1 MKEPASLGQCCI
13 DDLDPVQ
20 DLGRLVSYLRSNLV
34 THLDTELMPMD
45 LTSAQYI
52 VVVLLARGKVNTLA
66 QLCEHMV
73 YDRGAMSRL
82 LSRLEEKGLV
92 AKQQSAADRR
102 STLLCLT
109 EKGQQLYPEIL
120 PIVNNIYRTALS
132 DFSDDEKAQLASL
145 LFRAI
150 HNLQLIT

>member
-1 MKEPASLGQCCI
+1 MKEPASIGQCCI
-13 DDLDPVQ
+13 EDLDPVQ

-34 THLDTELMPMD
+34 THLDNALED
-45 LTSAQYI
+45 KELTSAQYI

-66 QLCEHMV
+66 ELCEHMM

-82 LSRLEEKGLV
+82 LSRLEDKGLV
-92 AKQQSAADRR
+92 AKKQSVEDRR

-120 PIVNNIYRTALS
+120 PTVNDIYRKALTG
-132 DFSDDEKAQLASL
+132 FSEDEQEQLASL

-150 HNLQLIT
+150 HNLKA

>member
-1 MKEPASLGQCCI
+1 MKEPASIGQCCI
-13 DDLDPVQ
+13 EDLDPVQ

-34 THLDTELMPMD
+34 THLDDALED
-45 LTSAQYI
+45 KELTSAQYI

-66 QLCEHMV
+66 ELCEHMV

-82 LSRLEEKGLV
+82 LSRLEDKGLV
-92 AKQQSAADRR
+92 AKKQSVEDRR

-120 PIVNNIYRTALS
+120 PTVNDIYRKALTG
-132 DFSDDEKAQLASL
+132 FSDDEQEQLASL

-150 HNLQLIT
+150 HNLKA

>member
-1 MKEPASLGQCCI
+1 MKEPASIDQCCI
-13 DDLDPVQ
+13 EDLDPVQ

-34 THLDTELMPMD
+34 THLDNALED
-45 LTSAQYI
+45 KELTSAQYI

-66 QLCEHMV
+66 ELCEHMV

-82 LSRLEEKGLV
+82 LSRLEDKGLV
-92 AKQQSAADRR
+92 AKKQSVEDRR

-120 PIVNNIYRTALS
+120 PTVNDIYRKALTG
-132 DFSDDEKAQLASL
+132 FSDDEQNQLASL

-150 HNLQLIT
+150 HNLKA

>member
-1 MKEPASLGQCCI
+1 MKESASIGQCRAE
-13 DDLDPVQ
+13 DLDPVQ

-34 THLDTELMPMD
+34 THLDNALED
-45 LTSAQYI
+45 KELTSAQYI

-66 QLCEHMV
+66 ELCEHMV

-82 LSRLEEKGLV
+82 ITRLEDKGLV
-92 AKQQSAADRR
+92 AKKQSVEDRR

-120 PIVNNIYRTALS
+120 PAVNEIYRKALAG
-132 DFSDDEKAQLASL
+132 FSEIEQNQLASL

-150 HNLQLIT
+150 HNLKA

>member
-1 MKEPASLGQCCI
+1 MKEPASIGQCCI
-13 DDLDPVQ
+13 EDLDPVQ

-34 THLDTELMPMD
+34 THLDNALED
-45 LTSAQYI
+45 KELTSAQYI

-66 QLCEHMV
+66 ELCEHMM

-82 LSRLEEKGLV
+82 LSRLEDKGLV
-92 AKQQSAADRR
+92 AKKQSVEDRR

-120 PIVNNIYRTALS
+120 PTVNDIYRKALTG
-132 DFSDDEKAQLASL
+132 FSDDEQNQLASL

-150 HNLQLIT
+150 HNLKA

>member
-1 MKEPASLGQCCI
+1 MKEPASIGQCCI
-13 DDLDPVQ
+13 EDLDPVQ

-34 THLDTELMPMD
+34 AHLDDALED
-45 LTSAQYI
+45 KELTSAQYI

-66 QLCEHMV
+66 ELCEHMV

-82 LSRLEEKGLV
+82 LSRLEDKGLV
-92 AKQQSAADRR
+92 TKKQSVEDRR
-102 STLLCLT
+102 STLLYLT

-120 PIVNNIYRTALS
+120 PTVNDIYRKALT
-132 DFSDDEKAQLASL
+132 DFSDDEQKQLASL

-150 HNLQLIT
+150 HNLKA

>member
-1 MKEPASLGQCCI
+1 MKEPASIGQCCI
-13 DDLDPVQ
+13 EDLDPVQ

-34 THLDTELMPMD
+34 THLDNALED
-45 LTSAQYI
+45 KELTSAQYI
-52 VVVLLARGKVNTLA
+52 VVVLLARGKVDTLA
-66 QLCEHMV
+66 ELCEHMV

-82 LSRLEEKGLV
+82 LSRLEDKGLV
-92 AKQQSAADRR
+92 AKKQSVEDRR

-120 PIVNNIYRTALS
+120 PTVNDIYRKALTG
-132 DFSDDEKAQLASL
+132 FSDDEQKQLASL

-150 HNLQLIT
+150 HNLKA

>member
-1 MKEPASLGQCCI
+1 MKEPASIGQCCI
-13 DDLDPVQ
+13 EDLDPVQ

-34 THLDTELMPMD
+34 THLDNALED
-45 LTSAQYI
+45 KELTSAQYI

-66 QLCEHMV
+66 ELCEHMV

-82 LSRLEEKGLV
+82 LSRLEDKGLV
-92 AKQQSAADRR
+92 AKKQSVEDRR

-109 EKGQQLYPEIL
+109 EKGQQFYPEIL
-120 PIVNNIYRTALS
+120 PTVNDIYRKALTG
-132 DFSDDEKAQLASL
+132 FSEDEQEQLASL

-150 HNLQLIT
+150 HNLKA

>member
-1 MKEPASLGQCCI
+1 MKEPASIGQCCI
-13 DDLDPVQ
+13 EDLDPVQ

-34 THLDTELMPMD
+34 THLDNALED
-45 LTSAQYI
+45 KELTSAQYI

-66 QLCEHMV
+66 ELCEHMM

-82 LSRLEEKGLV
+82 LSRLEDKGLV
-92 AKQQSAADRR
+92 AKKQSVEDRR

-120 PIVNNIYRTALS
+120 PTVNDIYRKALTG
-132 DFSDDEKAQLASL
+132 FSDDEQKQLASL

-150 HNLQLIT
+150 HNLKA

>member
-1 MKEPASLGQCCI
+1 MKEPASIGQCCI
-13 DDLDPVQ
+13 EDLDPVQ
-20 DLGRLVSYLRSNLV
+20 DLGRLASYLRSNLV
-34 THLDTELMPMD
+34 THLDNALED
-45 LTSAQYI
+45 KELTSAQYI

-66 QLCEHMV
+66 ELCEHMV

-82 LSRLEEKGLV
+82 LSRLEDKGLV
-92 AKQQSAADRR
+92 AKKQSVEDRR

-120 PIVNNIYRTALS
+120 PTVNDIYRKALTG
-132 DFSDDEKAQLASL
+132 FSDDEQKQLASL

-150 HNLQLIT
+150 HNLKA

>member
-1 MKEPASLGQCCI
+1 MKEPASIGQCCI
-13 DDLDPVQ
+13 EDLDPVQ

-34 THLDTELMPMD
+34 THLDDALED
-45 LTSAQYI
+45 KELTSAQYI

-66 QLCEHMV
+66 ELCEHMV

-82 LSRLEEKGLV
+82 LSRLEDKGLV
-92 AKQQSAADRR
+92 AKKQSVEDRR

-109 EKGQQLYPEIL
+109 EKGQKLYPEIL
-120 PIVNNIYRTALS
+120 PTVNDIYRKALTG
-132 DFSDDEKAQLASL
+132 FSDDEQKQLASL

-150 HNLQLIT
+150 HNLKA

>member
-1 MKEPASLGQCCI
+1 MKESASIGQCRAE
-13 DDLDPVQ
+13 DLDPVQ

-34 THLDTELMPMD
+34 THLDNALED
-45 LTSAQYI
+45 KELTSAQYI

-66 QLCEHMV
+66 ELCEHMV

-82 LSRLEEKGLV
+82 ITRLEDKGLV
-92 AKQQSAADRR
+92 AKKQSVEDRR

-120 PIVNNIYRTALS
+120 PAVNEICRKALAG
-132 DFSDDEKAQLASL
+132 FSELEQNQLASL

-150 HNLQLIT
+150 HNLKA

>member
-1 MKEPASLGQCCI
+1 MKEPASIGQCCI
-13 DDLDPVQ
+13 EDLDPVQ

-34 THLDTELMPMD
+34 THLDNALADKE

-66 QLCEHMV
+66 ELCEHMV

-82 LSRLEEKGLV
+82 LSRLEDKGLV
-92 AKQQSAADRR
+92 AKKQSVEDRR

-120 PIVNNIYRTALS
+120 PTVNDIYRKALTG
-132 DFSDDEKAQLASL
+132 FSDDEQNQLASL

-150 HNLQLIT
+150 HNLKA

>member
-1 MKEPASLGQCCI
+1 MKEPASIGQCCI
-13 DDLDPVQ
+13 EDLDPVQ

-34 THLDTELMPMD
+34 THLDNALED
-45 LTSAQYI
+45 KELTSAQYI

-66 QLCEHMV
+66 ELCEHMM

-82 LSRLEEKGLV
+82 LSRLEDKGLV
-92 AKQQSAADRR
+92 AKKQSVEDRR

-120 PIVNNIYRTALS
+120 PTVNDIYRKALTG
-132 DFSDDEKAQLASL
+132 FSDDEQEQLANL

-150 HNLQLIT
+150 HNLKA

>member
-1 MKEPASLGQCCI
+1 MKEPASIGRCCI
-13 DDLDPVQ
+13 EDLDPVQ

-34 THLDTELMPMD
+34 THLDNALADKE

-66 QLCEHMV
+66 ELCEHMM

-82 LSRLEEKGLV
+82 LSRLEDKGLV
-92 AKQQSAADRR
+92 AKKQSVEDRR

-120 PIVNNIYRTALS
+120 PTVNDIYRKALTG
-132 DFSDDEKAQLASL
+132 FSDDEQNQLASL

-150 HNLQLIT
+150 HNLKA

>member
-1 MKEPASLGQCCI
+1 MKEPAALKQCCI
-13 DDLDPVQ
+13 NDLDPIQ
-20 DLGRLVSYLRSNLV
+20 DFGRLIAYLRSNIV
-34 THLDTELMPMD
+34 THLDTALMPVD

-52 VVVLLARGKVNTLA
+52 VVVLLARGQVNTLA

-92 AKQQSAADRR
+92 AKQQSVEDRR

-120 PIVNNIYRTALS
+120 PIVNNIYRRALS
-132 DFSDDEKAQLASL
+132 DFSDDEKTQLANL

-150 HNLQLIT
+150 HNLKS

>member
-1 MKEPASLGQCCI
+1 MKEPASIGQCCI
-13 DDLDPVQ
+13 EDLDPVQ

-34 THLDTELMPMD
+34 THLDNALADKE

-66 QLCEHMV
+66 ELCEHMV

-82 LSRLEEKGLV
+82 LSRLEDKGLV
-92 AKQQSAADRR
+92 AKKQSVEDRR

-120 PIVNNIYRTALS
+120 PTVNDIYRKALTG
-132 DFSDDEKAQLASL
+132 FSDDEQKQLASL

-150 HNLQLIT
+150 HNLKA

>member
-1 MKEPASLGQCCI
+1 MKEPASIGQCCI
-13 DDLDPVQ
+13 EDLDPVQ

-34 THLDTELMPMD
+34 AHLDDALED
-45 LTSAQYI
+45 KELTSAQYI

-66 QLCEHMV
+66 ELCEHMV

-82 LSRLEEKGLV
+82 LSRLEDKGLV
-92 AKQQSAADRR
+92 AKKQSVEDRR

-120 PIVNNIYRTALS
+120 PTVNDIYRKALTG
-132 DFSDDEKAQLASL
+132 FSDDEQEQLASL

-150 HNLQLIT
+150 HNLKA

>member
-1 MKEPASLGQCCI
+1 MKEPASIGQCCI
-13 DDLDPVQ
+13 EDLDPVQ

-34 THLDTELMPMD
+34 THLDDALED
-45 LTSAQYI
+45 KELTSAQYI

-66 QLCEHMV
+66 ELCEHMM

-82 LSRLEEKGLV
+82 LSRLEYKGLV
-92 AKQQSAADRR
+92 AKKQSVEDRR

-109 EKGQQLYPEIL
+109 KKGQQLYPEIL
-120 PIVNNIYRTALS
+120 PTVNDIYRKALTG
-132 DFSDDEKAQLASL
+132 FSDDEQKQLASL

-150 HNLQLIT
+150 HNLKA

>member
-1 MKEPASLGQCCI
+1 MKEPASIGQCCI
-13 DDLDPVQ
+13 EDLDPVQ

-34 THLDTELMPMD
+34 THLDNALED
-45 LTSAQYI
+45 KELTSAQYI

-66 QLCEHMV
+66 ELCEHMV

-82 LSRLEEKGLV
+82 LSRLEDKGLV
-92 AKQQSAADRR
+92 AKKQSVEDRR

-109 EKGQQLYPEIL
+109 DKGQQLYPEIL
-120 PIVNNIYRTALS
+120 PTVNDIYRKALTG
-132 DFSDDEKAQLASL
+132 FSDDEQEQLASL

-150 HNLQLIT
+150 HNLKA

>member
-1 MKEPASLGQCCI
+1 MKEPASIGQCCI
-13 DDLDPVQ
+13 EDLDPVQ

-34 THLDTELMPMD
+34 THLDDALED
-45 LTSAQYI
+45 KELTSAQYI

-66 QLCEHMV
+66 ELCEHMV

-82 LSRLEEKGLV
+82 LSRLEDNGLV
-92 AKQQSAADRR
+92 AKKQSVEDRR

-120 PIVNNIYRTALS
+120 PTVNDIYRKALTG
-132 DFSDDEKAQLASL
+132 FSDDEQEQLASL

-150 HNLQLIT
+150 HNLKA

>member
-1 MKEPASLGQCCI
+1 MKEPASIGQCCI
-13 DDLDPVQ
+13 EDLDPVQ

-34 THLDTELMPMD
+34 THLDNALED
-45 LTSAQYI
+45 KELTSAQYI

-66 QLCEHMV
+66 ELCEHMM

-82 LSRLEEKGLV
+82 LSRLEDKGLV
-92 AKQQSAADRR
+92 AKKQSVEDRR

-120 PIVNNIYRTALS
+120 PTVNDIYRKALTG
-132 DFSDDEKAQLASL
+132 FSDDEQKQLASL
-145 LFRAI
+145 MFRAI
-150 HNLQLIT
+150 HNLKA

>member
-1 MKEPASLGQCCI
+1 MKEPASIGQCCI
-13 DDLDPVQ
+13 EDLDPVQ

-34 THLDTELMPMD
+34 THLDDALED
-45 LTSAQYI
+45 KELTSAQYI

-66 QLCEHMV
+66 ELCEHMV

-82 LSRLEEKGLV
+82 LSRLEDKGLV
-92 AKQQSAADRR
+92 AKKQSVEDRR
-102 STLLCLT
+102 STLLYLT

-120 PIVNNIYRTALS
+120 PTVNDIYRKALTG
-132 DFSDDEKAQLASL
+132 FSDYEQKQLASL

-150 HNLQLIT
+150 HNLKA

>member
-1 MKEPASLGQCCI
+1 MKEPASIGQCCI
-13 DDLDPVQ
+13 EDLDPVQ

-34 THLDTELMPMD
+34 THLDNALED
-45 LTSAQYI
+45 KELTSAQYI

-66 QLCEHMV
+66 ELCEHMV

-82 LSRLEEKGLV
+82 LSRLEDKGLV
-92 AKQQSAADRR
+92 AKKQSVEDRR

-120 PIVNNIYRTALS
+120 PTVNDIYRKALTG
-132 DFSDDEKAQLASL
+132 FSDDEQKQLASL

-150 HNLQLIT
+150 HNLKA

>member
-1 MKEPASLGQCCI
+1 MKEPASIGQCCI
-13 DDLDPVQ
+13 EDLDPVQ

-34 THLDTELMPMD
+34 THLDNALED
-45 LTSAQYI
+45 KELTSAQYI

-66 QLCEHMV
+66 ELCEHMM

-82 LSRLEEKGLV
+82 LSRLEDKGLV
-92 AKQQSAADRR
+92 AKKQSVEDRR

-120 PIVNNIYRTALS
+120 PTVNDIYRKALTG
-132 DFSDDEKAQLASL
+132 FSENEQEQLASL

-150 HNLQLIT
+150 HNLKA

>member
-1 MKEPASLGQCCI
+1 MKEPASIGLCCI
-13 DDLDPVQ
+13 EDLDPVQ

-34 THLDTELMPMD
+34 THLDNALED
-45 LTSAQYI
+45 KELTSAQYI

-66 QLCEHMV
+66 ELCEHMV

-82 LSRLEEKGLV
+82 LSRLEDKGLV
-92 AKQQSAADRR
+92 AKKQSVEDRR

-120 PIVNNIYRTALS
+120 PTVNDIYRKALTG
-132 DFSDDEKAQLASL
+132 FSDDEQEQLASL

-150 HNLQLIT
+150 HNLKA

>member
-1 MKEPASLGQCCI
+1 MKEPASIGQCCI
-13 DDLDPVQ
+13 EDLDPVQ

-34 THLDTELMPMD
+34 THLDNALED
-45 LTSAQYI
+45 KELTSAQYI

-66 QLCEHMV
+66 ELCEHMV

-82 LSRLEEKGLV
+82 LSRLEDKGLV
-92 AKQQSAADRR
+92 AKKQSVEDRR

-120 PIVNNIYRTALS
+120 PTVNDIYRKALTG
-132 DFSDDEKAQLASL
+132 FSDDEQTQLASL

-150 HNLQLIT
+150 HNLKA

>member
-1 MKEPASLGQCCI
+1 MKEPASIGQCCI
-13 DDLDPVQ
+13 EDLDPVQ

-34 THLDTELMPMD
+34 THLDNALED
-45 LTSAQYI
+45 KELTSAQYI

-66 QLCEHMV
+66 ELCEHMV

-82 LSRLEEKGLV
+82 LSRLEDKGLV
-92 AKQQSAADRR
+92 AKKQSVEDRR

-120 PIVNNIYRTALS
+120 PTVNDIYRKALTG
-132 DFSDDEKAQLASL
+132 FSDDEQNQLASL
-145 LFRAI
+145 LFKAI
-150 HNLQLIT
+150 HNLKA

>member
-1 MKEPASLGQCCI
+1 MKEPASIGQCCI
-13 DDLDPVQ
+13 EDLDPVQ

-34 THLDTELMPMD
+34 THLDNALED
-45 LTSAQYI
+45 KELTSAQYI

-66 QLCEHMV
+66 ELCEHMM

-82 LSRLEEKGLV
+82 LSRLEDKGLV
-92 AKQQSAADRR
+92 AKKQSVEDRR

-109 EKGQQLYPEIL
+109 EKGQKLYPEIL
-120 PIVNNIYRTALS
+120 PTVNDIYRKALTG
-132 DFSDDEKAQLASL
+132 FSDDEQNQLASL

-150 HNLQLIT
+150 HNLKA

>member
-1 MKEPASLGQCCI
+1 MKEPASIGQCCI
-13 DDLDPVQ
+13 EDLDPVQ

-34 THLDTELMPMD
+34 THLDNALED
-45 LTSAQYI
+45 KELTSAQYI

-66 QLCEHMV
+66 ELCEHMV

-82 LSRLEEKGLV
+82 LSRLEDKGLV
-92 AKQQSAADRR
+92 AKKQSVEDRR

-120 PIVNNIYRTALS
+120 PTVNDIYRKALTG
-132 DFSDDEKAQLASL
+132 FSDDEQNQLASL

-150 HNLQLIT
+150 HNLKA

>member
-1 MKEPASLGQCCI
+1 MKEPASIGQCCI
-13 DDLDPVQ
+13 EDLDPVQ

-34 THLDTELMPMD
+34 THLDNALEDKD

-66 QLCEHMV
+66 ELCEHMM

-82 LSRLEEKGLV
+82 LSRLEDKGLV
-92 AKQQSAADRR
+92 AKKQSVEDRR

-120 PIVNNIYRTALS
+120 PTVNDIYRKALTG
-132 DFSDDEKAQLASL
+132 FSDDEQEQLASL

-150 HNLQLIT
+150 HNLKA

>member
-1 MKEPASLGQCCI
+1 MKEPASIGQCCI
-13 DDLDPVQ
+13 EDLDPVQ

-34 THLDTELMPMD
+34 THLDNALED
-45 LTSAQYI
+45 KELTSAQYI

-66 QLCEHMV
+66 ELCEHMM

-82 LSRLEEKGLV
+82 LSRLEDKGLV
-92 AKQQSAADRR
+92 AKKQSVEDRR

-109 EKGQQLYPEIL
+109 EKGQQFYPEIL
-120 PIVNNIYRTALS
+120 PTVNDIYRKALTG
-132 DFSDDEKAQLASL
+132 FSEDEQEQLASL

-150 HNLQLIT
+150 HNLKA

>member
-1 MKEPASLGQCCI
+1 MKEPASIGQCCI
-13 DDLDPVQ
+13 EDLDPVQ

-34 THLDTELMPMD
+34 THLDNALED
-45 LTSAQYI
+45 KELTSAQYI

-66 QLCEHMV
+66 ELCEHMM

-82 LSRLEEKGLV
+82 LSRLEDKGLV
-92 AKQQSAADRR
+92 AKKQSVEDRR

-120 PIVNNIYRTALS
+120 PTVNDIYRKALTG
-132 DFSDDEKAQLASL
+132 FSGDEQKQLASL

-150 HNLQLIT
+150 HNLKA

>member
-1 MKEPASLGQCCI
+1 MKEPASIGQCCI
-13 DDLDPVQ
+13 EDLDPVQ

-34 THLDTELMPMD
+34 THLDNALED
-45 LTSAQYI
+45 KELTSAQYI

-66 QLCEHMV
+66 ELCEHMV

-92 AKQQSAADRR
+92 AKKQSVEDRR

-120 PIVNNIYRTALS
+120 PTVNDIYRKALTG
-132 DFSDDEKAQLASL
+132 FSDDEQKQLASL
-145 LFRAI
+145 MFRAI
-150 HNLQLIT
+150 HNLKA

>member
-1 MKEPASLGQCCI
+1 MKEPASIGQCCI
-13 DDLDPVQ
+13 EDLDPVQ

-34 THLDTELMPMD
+34 THLDDALED
-45 LTSAQYI
+45 KELTSAQYI

-66 QLCEHMV
+66 ELCEHMV

-82 LSRLEEKGLV
+82 LSRLEYKGFV
-92 AKQQSAADRR
+92 AKKQ

-120 PIVNNIYRTALS
+120 PTVNDIYRKALTG
-132 DFSDDEKAQLASL
+132 FSDDEQEQLASL

-150 HNLQLIT
+150 HNLKA

>member
-1 MKEPASLGQCCI
+1 MKEPASIGQCCI
-13 DDLDPVQ
+13 EDLDPVQ

-34 THLDTELMPMD
+34 THLDDALED
-45 LTSAQYI
+45 KELTSAQYI

-66 QLCEHMV
+66 ELCEHMV

-82 LSRLEEKGLV
+82 LSRLEDKGLV
-92 AKQQSAADRR
+92 AKKQSVEDRR

-120 PIVNNIYRTALS
+120 PTVNDIYRKALTG
-132 DFSDDEKAQLASL
+132 FSDDEQKQLASL

-150 HNLQLIT
+150 HNLKV